1 MSIEEHIT
9 IGNLEDP
16 RDAEIAALKQQVQ
29 AAGNLLAIIHRD
41 GGHYEAKH
49 GWEKACKDGEI
60 IVGNLRVELAD
71 QEFLKQQV
79 AEGEEHL
86 AAFESTWAE
95 WTDDKGDTWYPA
107 TAQGFRQTCLQMRA
121 AEARVRSWSTCKRNW
136 PMPRGRR
143 GNDGKA

>member
-1 MSIEEHIT
+1 MEIRDQ
-9 IGNLEDP
+9 LAA

-71 QEFLKQQV
+71 QECLKQQV

-121 AEARVRSWSTCKRNW
+121 AEARVKELEYVQAKLANAEG
-136 PMPRGRR
+136 PKGE
-143 GNDGKA
+143 